1 MAKAKTITELKDLRT
16 QLETEVNQ
24 AQTDMA
30 AKLYLVNL
38 ESTRNVNAIL
48 KQIDKSY
55 TWNIKNA
62 AFLVNLYDTI
72 SDQKKLKANVDM
84 LTLTE
89 IGLNSVQINT
99 LYTVLTNITG
109 NGIEAARH
117 FTRLLTNV
125 GSQISDALREMAD
138 DNKIIQEKHVT
149 LAELDLKI
157 ENDSEPTL
165 ATEDITN

>member
-24 AQTDMA
+24 VQTDMA
-30 AKLYLVNL
+30 AKLYLVDL
-38 ESTRNVNAIL
+38 ESTQNVNAIL

-62 AFLVNLYDTI
+62 AFLVNLYDSI

-84 LTLTE
+84 SRLTM
-89 IGLNSVQINT
+89 ISLNSIQINT
-99 LYTVLTNITG
+99 LYTVLTNVTG
-109 NGIEAARH
+109 NGIEAART

-125 GSQISDALREMAD
+125 GSQISEALREMAE
-138 DNKIIQEKHVT
+138 DNRVIQEKHVT
-149 LAELDLKI
+149 LAELDVKI
-157 ENDSEPTL
+157 ENMAEPILDTV
-165 ATEDITN
+165 DVTN